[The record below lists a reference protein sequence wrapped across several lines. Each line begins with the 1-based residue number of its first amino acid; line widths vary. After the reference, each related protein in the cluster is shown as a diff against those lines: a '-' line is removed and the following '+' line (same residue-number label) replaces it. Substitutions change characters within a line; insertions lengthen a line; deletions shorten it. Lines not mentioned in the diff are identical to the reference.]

1 MPKRRQSK
9 AAWRALA
16 DDVATASAPPSA
28 RERAASLADDALFY
42 VDTASGAAAAG
53 TGDGRTKRERAR
65 ARALRV
71 DAACEKAAPSRTYPT
86 PTPLRAGKM
95 FNPPPSRAL
104 EAVRGRGSK
113 PTAEARSSERA
124 VAKRATTSVATR
136 GGGKSSKVESGTFD
150 VWSVKAPKARG
161 VNRLAKKLTAP
172 TTKARAVQPEHPG
185 CSFNPP
191 KDAREDVVAVQLAR
205 EYKAKQAK
213 YLDPVEIPVSNNVA
227 EANLVNELYF
237 ESGFGD
243 DETDEEDDDG
253 DGRLS
258 VNAAVNANKFSK
270 TKRNKMKR
278 RADALAAE
286 EEARKA
292 KKLRHD
298 LSNLK
303 ALRREIR
310 DEEEERRAKL
320 ERRNAVREERRAS
333 QPARLGKLRHR
344 ASDTD
349 VRFADE
355 LDGGSLR
362 TLKPS
367 SALLRDRLKSYERRE
382 IIEPRQKV
390 DRKKAKAVIKYE
402 PGARGEKEIALMA
415 EASKRRQEIS
425 ELRALVSDAV

>member
-16 DDVATASAPPSA
+16 DDVAAASAPPSA

-71 DAACEKAAPSRTYPT
+71 DAACEKAAPSRAYPT

-113 PTAEARSSERA
+113 PTAMAEARASERA
-124 VAKRATTSVATR
+124 VAKRATTTTSVATR
-136 GGGKSSKVESGTFD
+136 GEGTSKVFD

-243 DETDEEDDDG
+243 DETDEEDDGG

-303 ALRREIR
+303 ALQREIR

-344 ASDTD
+344 ASDAD

-390 DRKKAKAVIKYE
+390 ERKKAKAVIKYE

>member
-16 DDVATASAPPSA
+16 DDVAAASAPPSA
-28 RERAASLADDALFY
+28 RARAAALADDALFY

-53 TGDGRTKRERAR
+53 TVEGGRTRRERAR
-65 ARALRV
+65 GRALRV
-71 DAACEKAAPSRTYPT
+71 DAACEKMAPSKTYPT

-95 FNPPPSRAL
+95 FNPPPSRAR
-104 EAVRGRGSK
+104 EAVRGRGTT
-113 PTAEARSSERA
+113 PTPTTRGERA
-124 VAKRATTSVATR
+124 VAKRATRDVET
-136 GGGKSSKVESGTFD
+136 GGGEKGVKRAPFD
-150 VWSVKAPKARG
+150 VWSVKAPRARG

-172 TTKARAVQPEHPG
+172 TTAARAALPEHPG

-191 KDAREDVVAVQLAR
+191 EDAREDVVAVQLAK

-213 YLDPVEIPVSNNVA
+213 YLDPVEVPVSNNVA

-278 RADALAAE
+278 RADVLAAE
-286 EEARKA
+286 EANRKA

-303 ALRREIR
+303 ALNREIR
-310 DEEEERRAKL
+310 AEEEERRAKL
-320 ERRNAVREERRAS
+320 ERRNAVREERRAA
-333 QPARLGKLRHR
+333 QPVRLGKLRHR
-344 ASDTD
+344 ASDAD

-362 TLKPS
+362 ALKPS
-367 SALLRDRLKSYERRE
+367 SSLLRDRLKSYERRE
-382 IIEPRQKV
+382 MIEPRQKIE
-390 DRKKAKAVIKYE
+390 RKKAKAVIKYE

-415 EASKRRQEIS
+415 EASARRRDIAA
-425 ELRALVSDAV
+425 LRALVSDAAG

>member
-16 DDVATASAPPSA
+16 DDVAAASAPPSA
-28 RERAASLADDALFY
+28 RARAAALADDALFY

-53 TGDGRTKRERAR
+53 RVEGGRTRRERAR
-65 ARALRV
+65 GRALRV
-71 DAACEKAAPSRTYPT
+71 DAACEKMAPSKTYPT

-95 FNPPPSRAL
+95 FNPPPSRAR
-104 EAVRGRGSK
+104 EAVRGRGTT
-113 PTAEARSSERA
+113 PTPTTRGERA
-124 VAKRATTSVATR
+124 VAKRATRDVET
-136 GGGKSSKVESGTFD
+136 GGGEKGVKRAPFD
-150 VWSVKAPKARG
+150 VWSVKAPRARG

-172 TTKARAVQPEHPG
+172 TTAARAAPPEHPG

-191 KDAREDVVAVQLAR
+191 EDAREDVVAVQLAK

-213 YLDPVEIPVSNNVA
+213 YLDPVEVPVSNNVA

-278 RADALAAE
+278 RADVLAAE
-286 EEARKA
+286 EANRKA

-303 ALRREIR
+303 ALNREIR
-310 DEEEERRAKL
+310 AEEEERRAKL
-320 ERRNAVREERRAS
+320 ERRNAVREERRAA

-344 ASDTD
+344 ASDAD

-362 TLKPS
+362 ALKPS
-367 SALLRDRLKSYERRE
+367 SSLLRDRLKSYERRE
-382 IIEPRQKV
+382 MIEPRQKIE
-390 DRKKAKAVIKYE
+390 RKKAKAVIKYE

-415 EASKRRQEIS
+415 EASARRRDIAA
-425 ELRALVSDAV
+425 LRALVSDAAG

>member
-1 MPKRRQSK
+1 MPKRRQSD

-16 DDVATASAPPSA
+16 DDVAAASAPPSA

-71 DAACEKAAPSRTYPT
+71 DAACEKAAPSRAYPT

-113 PTAEARSSERA
+113 PTATAEARASERA
-124 VAKRATTSVATR
+124 VAKRATTTTSVATR
-136 GGGKSSKVESGTFD
+136 GEGTSKVFD

-243 DETDEEDDDG
+243 DETDEEDDGG

-303 ALRREIR
+303 ALQREIR

-344 ASDTD
+344 ASDAD

-390 DRKKAKAVIKYE
+390 ERKKAKAVIKYE

>member
-1 MPKRRQSK
+1 M
-9 AAWRALA
+9 
-16 DDVATASAPPSA
+16 
-28 RERAASLADDALFY
+28 
-42 VDTASGAAAAG
+42 
-53 TGDGRTKRERAR
+53 
-65 ARALRV
+65 
-71 DAACEKAAPSRTYPT
+71 APSKTYPT

-95 FNPPPSRAL
+95 FNPPPSRAR
-104 EAVRGRGSK
+104 EALRGRGTT
-113 PTAEARSSERA
+113 PTPTTRGERA
-124 VAKRATTSVATR
+124 VAKRATRNVETG
-136 GGGKSSKVESGTFD
+136 GGGKGVKGAPFD
-150 VWSVKAPKARG
+150 VWSVKAPRARG

-172 TTKARAVQPEHPG
+172 TTAARAAPPEHPG

-191 KDAREDVVAVQLAR
+191 EDAREDVVAVQLAK

-213 YLDPVEIPVSNNVA
+213 YLDPVEVPVSNNVA

-278 RADALAAE
+278 RADVLAAE
-286 EEARKA
+286 EANRKA

-303 ALRREIR
+303 ALNREIR
-310 DEEEERRAKL
+310 AEEEERRAKL
-320 ERRNAVREERRAS
+320 ERRNAVREERRAA

-344 ASDTD
+344 ASDAD

-362 TLKPS
+362 ALKPS
-367 SALLRDRLKSYERRE
+367 SSLLRDRLKSYERRE
-382 IIEPRQKV
+382 MIEPRQKIE
-390 DRKKAKAVIKYE
+390 RKKAKAVIKYE

-415 EASKRRQEIS
+415 EASARRRDIAA
-425 ELRALVSDAV
+425 LRALVSDAAG

>member
-1 MPKRRQSK
+1 MPKRRHGK

-16 DDVATASAPPSA
+16 DDVAAASAPPSA
-28 RERAASLADDALFY
+28 RARAASLADDALFY
-42 VDTASGAAAAG
+42 VDTVSGAAAAG
-53 TGDGRTKRERAR
+53 TVEGGRTRRERAR
-65 ARALRV
+65 ERALRV
-71 DAACEKAAPSRTYPT
+71 DAAFEKMAPSKTYPT

-104 EAVRGRGSK
+104 EAVRGRG
-113 PTAEARSSERA
+113 TTTTTTTTRGERA
-124 VAKRATTSVATR
+124 VAKRATRDVATR
-136 GGGKSSKVESGTFD
+136 GGKKGVKGAPFD
-150 VWSVKAPKARG
+150 VWSVKAPRARG

-172 TTKARAVQPEHPG
+172 TTAARAAPTEHPG

-191 KDAREDVVAVQLAR
+191 EDAREDVVAVQLAK

-213 YLDPVEIPVSNNVA
+213 YLDPVEVPVSNNVA

-278 RADALAAE
+278 RADVLAAE
-286 EEARKA
+286 EANRKA

-303 ALRREIR
+303 ALNREIR
-310 DEEEERRAKL
+310 AEEEERRAKL
-320 ERRNAVREERRAS
+320 ERRNAVREERRAA

-344 ASDTD
+344 ASDAD

-362 TLKPS
+362 ALKPS
-367 SALLRDRLKSYERRE
+367 SSLLRDRLKSYERRE
-382 IIEPRQKV
+382 MIEPRQKIE
-390 DRKKAKAVIKYE
+390 RKKAKAVIKYE

-415 EASKRRQEIS
+415 EASARRRDIS
-425 ELRALVSDAV
+425 ALRALVSDAAG

>member
-9 AAWRALA
+9 AAWRA
-16 DDVATASAPPSA
+16 
-28 RERAASLADDALFY
+28 LADDALFY

-53 TGDGRTKRERAR
+53 TAEGGRTRRERAR
-65 ARALRV
+65 GRALRV
-71 DAACEKAAPSRTYPT
+71 DAACEKMAPSKTYPT

-95 FNPPPSRAL
+95 FNPPPSRAR
-104 EAVRGRGSK
+104 EAVRGRGTT
-113 PTAEARSSERA
+113 PTTTTRGERA
-124 VAKRATTSVATR
+124 VAKRATRDVET
-136 GGGKSSKVESGTFD
+136 GGGEKGVKRAPFD
-150 VWSVKAPKARG
+150 VWSVKAPRARG

-172 TTKARAVQPEHPG
+172 TTAARAAPPEHPG

-191 KDAREDVVAVQLAR
+191 EDAREDVVAVQLAK

-213 YLDPVEIPVSNNVA
+213 YLDPVEVPVSNNVA

-278 RADALAAE
+278 RADVLAAE
-286 EEARKA
+286 EANRKA

-303 ALRREIR
+303 ALNREIR
-310 DEEEERRAKL
+310 AEEEERRAKL
-320 ERRNAVREERRAS
+320 ERRNAVREERRAA
-333 QPARLGKLRHR
+333 QPVRLGKLRHR
-344 ASDTD
+344 ASDAD

-362 TLKPS
+362 ALKPS
-367 SALLRDRLKSYERRE
+367 SSLLRDRLKSYERRE
-382 IIEPRQKV
+382 MIEPRQKIE
-390 DRKKAKAVIKYE
+390 RKKAKAVIKYE

-415 EASKRRQEIS
+415 EASARRRDIS
-425 ELRALVSDAV
+425 ALRALVSDAAV

>member
-16 DDVATASAPPSA
+16 DDVAVASAPPSA
-28 RERAASLADDALFY
+28 RARAAALADDALFY

-53 TGDGRTKRERAR
+53 TVEGGRTRRERAR
-65 ARALRV
+65 GRALRV
-71 DAACEKAAPSRTYPT
+71 DAACEKMAPSKTYPT

-95 FNPPPSRAL
+95 FNPPPSRAR
-104 EAVRGRGSK
+104 EAVRGRGTT
-113 PTAEARSSERA
+113 PTPTTRGERA
-124 VAKRATTSVATR
+124 VAKRATRDVET
-136 GGGKSSKVESGTFD
+136 GGGEKGVKRAPFD
-150 VWSVKAPKARG
+150 VWSVKAPRARG

-172 TTKARAVQPEHPG
+172 TTAARAAPPEHPG

-191 KDAREDVVAVQLAR
+191 EDAREDVVAVQLAK

-213 YLDPVEIPVSNNVA
+213 YLDPVEVPVSNNVA

-278 RADALAAE
+278 RADVLAAE
-286 EEARKA
+286 EANRKA

-303 ALRREIR
+303 ALNREIR
-310 DEEEERRAKL
+310 AEEEERRAKL
-320 ERRNAVREERRAS
+320 ERRNAVREERRAA

-344 ASDTD
+344 ASDAD

-362 TLKPS
+362 ALKPS
-367 SALLRDRLKSYERRE
+367 SSLLRDRLKSYERRE
-382 IIEPRQKV
+382 MIEPRQKIE
-390 DRKKAKAVIKYE
+390 RKKAKAVIKYE

-415 EASKRRQEIS
+415 EASARRRDIS
-425 ELRALVSDAV
+425 ALRALVSDAAV

>member
-16 DDVATASAPPSA
+16 DDVAAASAPPSA
-28 RERAASLADDALFY
+28 RARAAALADDALFY

-53 TGDGRTKRERAR
+53 TVEGGRTRRERAR
-65 ARALRV
+65 GRALRV
-71 DAACEKAAPSRTYPT
+71 DAACEKMAPSKTYPT

-95 FNPPPSRAL
+95 FNPPPSRAR
-104 EAVRGRGSK
+104 EAVRGRGTTP
-113 PTAEARSSERA
+113 PTTTRGERA
-124 VAKRATTSVATR
+124 VAKRATRDVET
-136 GGGKSSKVESGTFD
+136 GGGEKGVKRAPFD
-150 VWSVKAPKARG
+150 VWSVKAPRARG

-172 TTKARAVQPEHPG
+172 TTAARAAPTEHPG

-191 KDAREDVVAVQLAR
+191 EDAREDVVAVQLAK

-213 YLDPVEIPVSNNVA
+213 YLDPVEVPVSNNVA

-278 RADALAAE
+278 RADVLAAE
-286 EEARKA
+286 EANRKA

-303 ALRREIR
+303 ALNREIR
-310 DEEEERRAKL
+310 AEEEERRAKL
-320 ERRNAVREERRAS
+320 ERRNAVREERRAA

-344 ASDTD
+344 ASDAD

-362 TLKPS
+362 ALKPS
-367 SALLRDRLKSYERRE
+367 SSLLRDRLKSYERRE
-382 IIEPRQKV
+382 MIEPRQKIE
-390 DRKKAKAVIKYE
+390 RKKAKAVIKYE

-415 EASKRRQEIS
+415 EASARRRDIS
-425 ELRALVSDAV
+425 ALRALVSDAAV

>member
-1 MPKRRQSK
+1 MPKRRKSK

-16 DDVATASAPPSA
+16 DDVTAASAPPSA
-28 RERAASLADDALFY
+28 RARAAALADDALFY

-53 TGDGRTKRERAR
+53 TVEGGRTRRERAR
-65 ARALRV
+65 ERALRV
-71 DAACEKAAPSRTYPT
+71 DAACEKMAPSKTYPT

-95 FNPPPSRAL
+95 FNPPPSRARD
-104 EAVRGRGSK
+104 AVRGRGTTP
-113 PTAEARSSERA
+113 PTTTRGERA
-124 VAKRATTSVATR
+124 VAKRATRDVKT
-136 GGGKSSKVESGTFD
+136 GGGEKGVKGAPFD
-150 VWSVKAPKARG
+150 VWSVKAPRARG

-172 TTKARAVQPEHPG
+172 TTAARAAPPEHPG

-191 KDAREDVVAVQLAR
+191 KDAREDVVAVQLAK

-213 YLDPVEIPVSNNVA
+213 YLDPVEVPVSNNVA

-270 TKRNKMKR
+270 TARNKMKR
-278 RADALAAE
+278 RADVLAAE
-286 EEARKA
+286 EANRKA

-303 ALRREIR
+303 ALNREIR
-310 DEEEERRAKL
+310 AEEEERRAKL
-320 ERRNAVREERRAS
+320 ERRNAVREERRAA

-344 ASDTD
+344 ASDAD

-362 TLKPS
+362 ALKPS
-367 SALLRDRLKSYERRE
+367 SSLLRDRLKSYERRE
-382 IIEPRQKV
+382 MIEPRQKIE
-390 DRKKAKAVIKYE
+390 RKKAKAVIKYE

-415 EASKRRQEIS
+415 EASARRRDIS
-425 ELRALVSDAV
+425 ALRALVSDAAV

>member
-1 MPKRRQSK
+1 MPKRRKSK

-16 DDVATASAPPSA
+16 DDVAAASAPPSA
-28 RERAASLADDALFY
+28 RARAASLADDALFY

-53 TGDGRTKRERAR
+53 TVEGGRTRRERAR
-65 ARALRV
+65 ERALRV
-71 DAACEKAAPSRTYPT
+71 DAACEKMAPSKTYPT

-104 EAVRGRGSK
+104 EAVRGRGT
-113 PTAEARSSERA
+113 PTTTTTRGERA
-124 VAKRATTSVATR
+124 VAKRATRDVKT
-136 GGGKSSKVESGTFD
+136 GGGEKGVKGAPFD
-150 VWSVKAPKARG
+150 VWSVKAPRARG

-172 TTKARAVQPEHPG
+172 TTAARAAPTEHPG

-191 KDAREDVVAVQLAR
+191 EDAREDVVAVQLAK

-213 YLDPVEIPVSNNVA
+213 YLDPVEVPVSNNVA

-270 TKRNKMKR
+270 TARNKMKR
-278 RADALAAE
+278 RADVLAAE
-286 EEARKA
+286 EANRKA

-303 ALRREIR
+303 ALNREIR
-310 DEEEERRAKL
+310 AEEEERRAKL
-320 ERRNAVREERRAS
+320 ERRNAVREERRAA

-344 ASDTD
+344 ASDAD

-362 TLKPS
+362 ALKPS
-367 SALLRDRLKSYERRE
+367 SSLLRDRLKSYERRE
-382 IIEPRQKV
+382 MIEPRQKIE
-390 DRKKAKAVIKYE
+390 RKKAKAVIKYE

-415 EASKRRQEIS
+415 EASARRRDIS
-425 ELRALVSDAV
+425 ALRALVSDAAV